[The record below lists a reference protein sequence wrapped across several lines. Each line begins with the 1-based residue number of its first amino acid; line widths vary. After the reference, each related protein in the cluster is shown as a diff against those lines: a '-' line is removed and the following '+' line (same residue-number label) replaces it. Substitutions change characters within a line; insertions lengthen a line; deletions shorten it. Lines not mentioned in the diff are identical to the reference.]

1 MNDGELFFS
10 MTFRPLP
17 PEPIDNGLWM
27 IQDCL
32 LLNVFA
38 VTLNTWG
45 INFNHSV
52 NLIFAQTLPNHL
64 RIQTLERQTG
74 LLLLICSGHCMNL
87 VSRFQNYPKINPSKI
102 TEFQQKM
109 FIVSVPV

>member
-1 MNDGELFFS
+1 MELPSLMNDGELFFL

-17 PEPIDNGLWM
+17 PEPIDNGLWE

-52 NLIFAQTLPNHL
+52 NLIKPA
-64 RIQTLERQTG
+64 
-74 LLLLICSGHCMNL
+74 LLIYG
-87 VSRFQNYPKINPSKI
+87 FKYWKGKQDFYY
-102 TEFQQKM
+102 
-109 FIVSVPV
+109 